1 MDVKPIRSK
10 SFEAEAL
17 SKTLEQWVDIY
28 TVSTNQNNP
37 NILATPVKRSDA
49 PLTMLDGLQAAD
61 CWQSRGYCVE
71 IRIVSQ
77 PSH

>member
-28 TVSTNQNNP
+28 TVDERNLRSG
-37 NILATPVKRSDA
+37 LVKRSDA